1 MNLNNIIQYNPEW
14 FDLAVLPSGIDK
26 QILKETIIF
35 RCGLLT
41 PVYGQPDLFQKFVG
55 HWFAKQYN
63 NIEKLISLYAA
74 EYDPLRNY
82 DRTEELHREYEDNG
96 QDQDKLTHGKQT
108 TNNLTQTDNHTQ
120 TNNLTRTDNLTEGHT
135 GHDDTE
141 RTTSAMNE
149 ITYQP
154 DNKEVLTHGESITNT
169 GTETNTGTIG
179 NSGTVTNTGTITD
192 SGIDTTDRKIDH
204 DGFEDHEN
212 HVYGNIGVT
221 TSQQMWIQENE
232 LLRDHN
238 IYDEIARLFESE
250 MMLGVY

>member
-1 MNLNNIIQYNPEW
+1 MNLNNIIQYNPDW
-14 FDLAVLPSGIDK
+14 FELAVLPSGIDK
-26 QILKETIIF
+26 QTLKETIIF

-41 PVYGQPDLFQKFVG
+41 PVYGEPDLFQKFVG

-63 NIEKLISLYAA
+63 NIERLISLYAA
-74 EYDPLRNY
+74 QYDPLRNY

-96 QDQDKLTHGKQT
+96 QDQDKLTHGKQVS
-108 TNNLTQTDNHTQ
+108 NNLS
-120 TNNLTRTDNLTEGHT
+120 EGHT
-135 GHDDTE
+135 GTDTTE

-149 ITYQP
+149 STYQP
-154 DNKEVLTHGESITNT
+154 DNKEQLTHGE
-169 GTETNTGTIG
+169 TI
-179 NSGTVTNTGTITD
+179 SNTGTITN
-192 SGIDTTDRKIDH
+192 SGIDTTDKKIDH

-232 LLRDHN
+232 LLREHN
-238 IYDEIARLFESE
+238 IYDEIAILFENE